1 MKNAFDVANYNFI
14 SSSFSDM
21 MKAANKIRGVW
32 SPIHLELISTSATNQ
47 LCKVKQDALLLIVR
61 MSLLLDGHHLINMK

>member
-21 MKAANKIRGVW
+21 MKAANRICGVW
-32 SPIHLELISTSATNQ
+32 SPIDLQLISTSATSQ
-47 LCKVKQDALLLIVR
+47 LCKVKQDALLLI
-61 MSLLLDGHHLINMK
+61 L